1 MTPITGPYSG
11 VEAEYRRSRIAA
23 SFREHR
29 KARRESAASRRRAA
43 QPVAVDWF
51 GE

>member
-11 VEAEYRRSRIAA
+11 VEAEYRR
-23 SFREHR
+23 
-29 KARRESAASRRRAA
+29 RAA